1 LYSLSLIDFALY
13 FVYNSVKNHAINCMA
28 CLVLEHLKNIVFD
41 DYQDS
46 IKESWSTQDLCLF
59 HQESKILECCQDCQS

>member
-1 LYSLSLIDFALY
+1 MLKHIKMFLMINKAVNMHNNVNED
-13 FVYNSVKNHAINCMA
+13 VKNHTINCMA

-46 IKESWSTQDLCLF
+46 IKES
-59 HQESKILECCQDCQS
+59 